1 MEKLLSQMM
10 CVCLFLSGRVSPTQL
25 TCETLMLLSTNLT
38 ARTLVFLNQTF
49 GVRNSSGVFCDLSV
63 DGIGTCWPLS
73 AAGQLISRPCPE
85 QFNGIHYNTSI
96 LYQSEAATEVLA
108 NQSSTLCGFTDI

>member
-1 MEKLLSQMM
+1 EDETIISLFLQMM

-25 TCETLMLLSTNLT
+25 TCETLILLSTNLT
-38 ARTLVFLNQTF
+38 GNFLSLF
-49 GVRNSSGVFCDLSV
+49 LNSSGVFCDLSV

-85 QFNGIHYNTSI
+85 QFNGIHYNTSSKDPSFLLLLTQTSI
-96 LYQSEAATEVLA
+96 FL
-108 NQSSTLCGFTDI
+108 ST